1 MDAFIVL
8 LSACIQSKSPYLQTK
23 NGLNLV
29 EYPILYT
36 FRRCP
41 YAIRA
46 RMALSYSQISV
57 EQREVELK
65 NKPQEMLQ
73 VSPKGTVPVLVLRDG
88 RVIDE
93 SIDIMI
99 WALAQSD
106 PDGWLSINL
115 KDKCKELIH
124 LNDLKFKP
132 ILDNYKYP
140 QKSAEKDPLYYRE
153 KAKEYL
159 NKLNFLLM
167 ENRFLLASHISIA
180 DVALF
185 PFIRQFYMVD
195 PQWFEQSEYKYLHG
209 WLQFF
214 LGSELFL
221 TVMKKNI

>member
-1 MDAFIVL
+1 M
-8 LSACIQSKSPYLQTK
+8 K

-29 EYPILYT
+29 DYPILYT

-46 RMALSYSQISV
+46 RMALSYSKITV

-65 NKPQEMLQ
+65 NKPQELLL

-99 WALAQSD
+99 WALTQSD
-106 PDGWLSINL
+106 PDDWLPIDL
-115 KDKCKELIH
+115 KEKCQELIH
-124 LNDLKFKP
+124 INDIKFKP

-140 QKSAEKDPLYYRE
+140 QKSAKKDPLYYRE
-153 KAKEYL
+153 EAKEYL
-159 NKLNFLLM
+159 NKLNLLLM
-167 ENRFLLASHISIA
+167 ENRFLLSNHISIT

-185 PFIRQFYMVD
+185 PFVRQFYMVD
-195 PQWFEQSEYKYLHG
+195 QLWFEQSEYKNLLG

-214 LGSELFL
+214 LSSELFL
-221 TVMKKNI
+221 TVMKKTYNHFK